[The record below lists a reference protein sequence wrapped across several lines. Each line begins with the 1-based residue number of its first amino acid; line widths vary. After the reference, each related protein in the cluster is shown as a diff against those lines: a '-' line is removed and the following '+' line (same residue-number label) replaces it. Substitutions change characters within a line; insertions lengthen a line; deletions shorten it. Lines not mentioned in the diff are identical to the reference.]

1 MCRVAEAL
9 FGVTPAAHRV
19 PHPTPRGVRG
29 SGAQRGPAPPPAGA
43 GAPCTGLRRGA
54 APPAVRARVS
64 VYVCAGFAGARSAQR
79 RGPKGPKSFFRFD
92 FLLGRASLSKVPC
105 K

>member
-19 PHPTPRGVRG
+19 CG
-29 SGAQRGPAPPPAGA
+29 GAGRAARGPAPPPAGA
-43 GAPCTGLRRGA
+43 GAPCTGLRRGT

-64 VYVCAGFAGARSAQR
+64 VYVCAEATEGH
-79 RGPKGPKSFFRFD
+79 KSFSFVF
-92 FLLGRASLSKVPC
+92 FYCLLVAGKS
-105 K
+105 